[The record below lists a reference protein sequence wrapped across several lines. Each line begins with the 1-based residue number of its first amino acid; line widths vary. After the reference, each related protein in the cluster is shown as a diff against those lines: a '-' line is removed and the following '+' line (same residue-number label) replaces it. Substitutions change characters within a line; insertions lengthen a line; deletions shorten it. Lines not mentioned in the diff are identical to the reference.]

1 MGNMNPFRIGV
12 IALGVAAAMVVID
25 HMWRPVFTLRL
36 GKDFELPL
44 WILCTVFGFLQMY
57 LWYVTRSRL
66 SLSDK
71 EVAQWGEK
79 LEAATATILEQA
91 KASTPVREIAEDVET
106 QHGIPVDVT
115 LRYIIALGHVEA
127 PE

>member
-25 HMWRPVFTLRL
+25 FAWRPVFTLRL
-36 GKDFELPL
+36 GPSFELPL
-44 WILCTVFGFLQMY
+44 WILCTVFGVLQMY

-71 EVAQWGEK
+71 EVAQWGSK
-79 LEAATATILEQA
+79 LEKATATILEQA
-91 KASTPVREIAEDVET
+91 KSSTPVREIATQVEAT
-106 QHGIPVDVT
+106 HGIPVDVT
-115 LRYIIALGHVEA
+115 LRYIIALGHVDQAE
-127 PE
+127 